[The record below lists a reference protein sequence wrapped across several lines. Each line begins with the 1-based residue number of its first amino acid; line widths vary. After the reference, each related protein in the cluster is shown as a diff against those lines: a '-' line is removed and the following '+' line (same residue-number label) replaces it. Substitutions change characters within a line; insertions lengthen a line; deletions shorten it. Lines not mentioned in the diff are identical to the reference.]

1 MGAGMRKWRA
11 IAIAVALLAGASS
24 AALAKPKSTT
34 QYKYYP
40 VSGNSA
46 VELYIAMMKRGPHVN
61 GDQAYASTTATQ
73 TLDGR
78 FVRTSNCKLH
88 DINLSFQ
95 FTIRLPKLAST
106 KGLSKTTRDR
116 WQQFSQ
122 FLRKHEE
129 THRTIWMACAADF
142 EKRALQVKASTCEA
156 ADSEIARLADEA
168 RVACNK
174 KHDAFDAAEQKR
186 VAKHPF
192 VKQVLAPQKKNQTA
206 ALAAQKPPKKKRK
219 SIF

>member
-1 MGAGMRKWRA
+1 MRALGA
-11 IAIAVALLAGASS
+11 ITIAVALVAGGSVAVM
-24 AALAKPKSTT
+24 AKPNATT

-40 VSGNSA
+40 VSGDSA

-78 FVRTSNCKLH
+78 FVRASSCRLH
-88 DINLSFQ
+88 DMNLSFQ
-95 FTIRLPKLAST
+95 FTIRLPKLSST
-106 KGLSKTTRDR
+106 KGLSQTTRDR
-116 WQQFSQ
+116 WQAFSQ

-129 THRTIWMACAADF
+129 THRAIWLACAADF
-142 EKRALQVKASTCEA
+142 EKRAMAVKASTCEQ
-156 ADSEIARLADEA
+156 ADAEIARLADQT
-168 RVACNK
+168 RIACNK

-192 VKQVLAPQKKNQTA
+192 VKLVLAPPKQTA
-206 ALAAQKPPKKKRK
+206 ALSSQKTGKKKRK
-219 SIF
+219 SVF

>member
-1 MGAGMRKWRA
+1 MRVLGA
-11 IAIAVALLAGASS
+11 IAIAVALLAGTS
-24 AALAKPKSTT
+24 AAVTAKPKSTT
-34 QYKYYP
+34 QYKYYS
-40 VSGNSA
+40 VSGASA
-46 VELYIAMMKRGPHVN
+46 VDLYIAMMKRGPHVN

-78 FVRTSNCKLH
+78 FVRTNSCRLH
-88 DINLSFQ
+88 DFNLSFQ
-95 FTIRLPKLAST
+95 FTIRLPKLSST

-116 WQQFSQ
+116 WQAFSQ

-129 THRTIWMACAADF
+129 THRTIWLACAADF
-142 EKRALQVKASTCEA
+142 ERRALQVKASTCEA
-156 ADSEIARLADEA
+156 ADAEIARLADQA

-192 VKQVLAPQKKNQTA
+192 VKLVLAPPKKQTA
-206 ALAAQKPPKKKRK
+206 ALSTQKAGKKKRK
-219 SIF
+219 SVF

>member
-1 MGAGMRKWRA
+1 MGGGMRALSA
-11 IAIAVALLAGASS
+11 IAIAVALAAGLTSVAV
-24 AALAKPKSTT
+24 AKPKSTT

-40 VSGNSA
+40 VSGGSA

-78 FVRTSNCKLH
+78 FIRTSSCRLN
-88 DINLSFQ
+88 DMNLSFQ

-106 KGLSKTTRDR
+106 KGLSKATRDR
-116 WQQFSQ
+116 WQEFSQ

-129 THRTIWMACAADF
+129 THRSIWLACAGEF
-142 EKRALQVKASTCEA
+142 EKRAMSVKASSCEA
-156 ADSEIARLADEA
+156 ADAEIARLADEA

-192 VKQVLAPQKKNQTA
+192 VKQVLAPQKKQTA
-206 ALAAQKPPKKKRK
+206 ALSAQKPVKKKRK

>member
-1 MGAGMRKWRA
+1 
-11 IAIAVALLAGASS
+11 
-24 AALAKPKSTT
+24 
-34 QYKYYP
+34 
-40 VSGNSA
+40 
-46 VELYIAMMKRGPHVN
+46 MKRGPHVN

-78 FVRTSNCKLH
+78 FVRTSNCRLH

-95 FTIRLPKLAST
+95 FTIRLPKLSST
-106 KGLSKTTRDR
+106 KGLSKTTTER
-116 WQQFSQ
+116 WQAFSQ

-129 THRTIWMACAADF
+129 THRSIWLACAADF
-142 EKRALQVKASTCEA
+142 EKRALSVKAATCEA
-156 ADSEIARLADEA
+156 ADAEIARLADEA

-192 VKQVLAPQKKNQTA
+192 VKLVLAPTKKTA
-206 ALAAQKPPKKKRK
+206 ALAAQKPAKKKRK

>member
-1 MGAGMRKWRA
+1 MRAWSA
-11 IAIAVALLAGASS
+11 IALAVALLAGADS
-24 AALAKPKSTT
+24 AAEAKPRATT

-40 VSGNSA
+40 VSGGSA

-78 FVRTSNCKLH
+78 FVRTNSCRLH

-129 THRTIWMACAADF
+129 THRSIWMACAADF
-142 EKRALQVKASTCEA
+142 EKRAMGVKASTCEA
-156 ADSEIARLADEA
+156 ADAEIARLADEA
-168 RVACNK
+168 RAACNK

-192 VKQVLAPQKKNQTA
+192 VKQVLAPQKKQTA
-206 ALAAQKPPKKKRK
+206 ALAARKPAKKKRK

>member
-1 MGAGMRKWRA
+1 MRVWGA
-11 IAIAVALLAGASS
+11 IAIAVALFAGASS
-24 AALAKPKSTT
+24 TAMAKPKAST
-34 QYKYYP
+34 QYKYYT
-40 VSGNSA
+40 VSGGSA

-78 FVRTSNCKLH
+78 FVRTSNCRLH

-95 FTIRLPKLAST
+95 FTIRLPKLSST

-116 WQQFSQ
+116 WQAFSQ

-129 THRTIWMACAADF
+129 THRSIWLACAADF
-142 EKRALQVKASTCEA
+142 EKRALSVKAPTCEA
-156 ADSEIARLADEA
+156 ADAEIARLADEA

-192 VKQVLAPQKKNQTA
+192 VKLVLAPTKKTA
-206 ALAAQKPPKKKRK
+206 ALSAQKPPKKKRK

>member
-1 MGAGMRKWRA
+1 MGAGMRAFGA
-11 IAIAVALLAGASS
+11 IAMAVALVLSGSA

-40 VSGNSA
+40 VSGDSA

-78 FVRTSNCKLH
+78 FIRASNCRLN

-95 FTIRLPKLAST
+95 FTIRLPKLSST
-106 KGLSKTTRDR
+106 KGLSQTTRDR
-116 WQQFSQ
+116 WQAFSQ

-129 THRTIWMACAADF
+129 THRSIWLACAADF
-142 EKRALQVKASTCEA
+142 EKRALAVKASTCEQ
-156 ADSEIARLADEA
+156 ADAEIARLADQA
-168 RVACNK
+168 RIACNK

-192 VKQVLAPQKKNQTA
+192 VKLVLAPPKQTA
-206 ALAAQKPPKKKRK
+206 ALATQKPTKKKRK

>member
-1 MGAGMRKWRA
+1 
-11 IAIAVALLAGASS
+11 
-24 AALAKPKSTT
+24 
-34 QYKYYP
+34 
-40 VSGNSA
+40 
-46 VELYIAMMKRGPHVN
+46 MMKRGPHVN

-78 FVRTSNCKLH
+78 FVRTNTCRLH
-88 DINLSFQ
+88 DINLSFD

-116 WQQFSQ
+116 WQAFSQ

-129 THRTIWMACAADF
+129 THRSIWLGCAADF
-142 EKRALQVKASTCEA
+142 ERRAMAVKASSCEA
-156 ADSEIARLADEA
+156 ADAEIARLAESV
-168 RVACNK
+168 RLACNK

-192 VKQVLAPQKKNQTA
+192 VKLVLTPPKKQTA
-206 ALAAQKPPKKKRK
+206 ALASQKPTKKKRK
-219 SIF
+219 SAF

>member
-1 MGAGMRKWRA
+1 MRAWSA
-11 IAIAVALLAGASS
+11 IALAAALLAGACAGAM
-24 AALAKPKSTT
+24 AAPKSTT

-40 VSGNSA
+40 ISGGSA
-46 VELYIAMMKRGPHVN
+46 AELYIAMMKRGPHVN

-78 FVRTSNCKLH
+78 FIRASTCRLH
-88 DINLSFQ
+88 DINLNFQ

-106 KGLSKTTRDR
+106 EGLSKTTRER
-116 WQQFSQ
+116 WEAFSQ

-129 THRTIWMACAADF
+129 THRSIWLACAADF
-142 EKRALQVKASTCEA
+142 EKRAMAVKAATCEA
-156 ADSEIARLADEA
+156 ADAEIARLADQA
-168 RVACNK
+168 RIACNK

-192 VKQVLAPQKKNQTA
+192 VKLVLAPQKKQTA
-206 ALAAQKPPKKKRK
+206 ALAAEKPAKKKRK

>member
-1 MGAGMRKWRA
+1 MRAWSA
-11 IAIAVALLAGASS
+11 IAIAVALLTGINS
-24 AALAKPKSTT
+24 AAMAKPKSTT

-40 VSGNSA
+40 VSGGSA

-78 FVRTSNCKLH
+78 FIRTNSCRLH

-95 FTIRLPKLAST
+95 FTIRLPKLASA
-106 KGLSKTTRDR
+106 KGLSKTTRER

-129 THRTIWMACAADF
+129 THRSIWIACAADF
-142 EKRALQVKASTCEA
+142 EKRALAVKASTCEA
-156 ADSEIARLADEA
+156 ADAEIARLADEA
-168 RVACNK
+168 RIACNK

-192 VKQVLAPQKKNQTA
+192 VKQVLAPQKKQTA
-206 ALAAQKPPKKKRK
+206 ALAAQKPTKKKRK

>member
-1 MGAGMRKWRA
+1 MGAGMRAWSAGA
-11 IAIAVALLAGASS
+11 IALALI
-24 AALAKPKSTT
+24 AALSCEAAAKPRSTT

-40 VSGNSA
+40 VSGDSA
-46 VELYIAMMKRGPHVN
+46 VELYLAMMKRGPHVN

-78 FVRTSNCKLH
+78 FVRAKTCQLH
-88 DINLSFQ
+88 DLNLSFQ

-106 KGLSKTTRDR
+106 KGLSKNTQSR
-116 WQQFSQ
+116 WQAFSQ

-129 THRTIWMACAADF
+129 THRSIWLGCAADF
-142 EKRALQVKASTCEA
+142 ERRALAVRANNCEA
-156 ADSEIARLADEA
+156 ADAEIARLAEDV
-168 RVACNK
+168 RLSCNR

-192 VKQVLAPQKKNQTA
+192 VKLVLAPPKKQTA
-206 ALAAQKPPKKKRK
+206 ALSTQKPAKKKRK
-219 SIF
+219 SLF

>member
-1 MGAGMRKWRA
+1 MRVLGA
-11 IAIAVALLAGASS
+11 IALAVALVASGGG

-40 VSGNSA
+40 VSGDSA

-78 FVRTSNCKLH
+78 FIRASSCRLH
-88 DINLSFQ
+88 DMNLSFQ
-95 FTIRLPKLAST
+95 FTIRLPKLQST
-106 KGLSKTTRDR
+106 KGLSQTTRDR
-116 WQQFSQ
+116 WLAFSQ

-129 THRTIWMACAADF
+129 THRSIWLACAADF
-142 EKRALQVKASTCEA
+142 EKRAMAVKASTCEQ
-156 ADSEIARLADEA
+156 ADAEIARLADQT
-168 RVACNK
+168 RIACNK

-192 VKQVLAPQKKNQTA
+192 VKLVLAPPKQTA
-206 ALAAQKPPKKKRK
+206 ALSSQKTGKKKRK
-219 SIF
+219 SVF

>member
-1 MGAGMRKWRA
+1 MRA
-11 IAIAVALLAGASS
+11 IGVSALVLAILAGLSTASV
-24 AALAKPKSTT
+24 AKPRSTT

-40 VSGNSA
+40 VSGDSA
-46 VELYIAMMKRGPHVN
+46 VELYMAMMKRGPHVN

-78 FVRTSNCKLH
+78 FVRTNMCQLN
-88 DINLSFQ
+88 DLNLSFE

-116 WQQFSQ
+116 WQGFSQ
-122 FLRKHEE
+122 FLKKHEE
-129 THRTIWMACAADF
+129 THRAIWLGCAADF
-142 EKRALQVKASTCEA
+142 ERRAMAIRATSCEA
-156 ADSEIARLADEA
+156 ADAQIARLTEDV
-168 RVACNK
+168 RIACNK

-192 VKQVLAPQKKNQTA
+192 VKLVLAPPKQTA
-206 ALAAQKPPKKKRK
+206 ALAAPKPAKKKRK

>member
-1 MGAGMRKWRA
+1 MRAWGA
-11 IAIAVALLAGASS
+11 IAVVVALLAGGSS
-24 AALAKPKSTT
+24 TALAKPKSTT

-40 VSGNSA
+40 VSGDSA

-78 FVRTSNCKLH
+78 FVRTSNCRLH
-88 DINLSFQ
+88 DMNLSFQ
-95 FTIRLPKLAST
+95 FTIRLPKLQST
-106 KGLSKTTRDR
+106 KGLPKTTRDR
-116 WQQFSQ
+116 WQAFSQ

-129 THRTIWMACAADF
+129 THRTIWLACAAAF
-142 EKRALQVKASTCEA
+142 EKRAMAVKASTCEA
-156 ADSEIARLADEA
+156 ADAEIARLADAA
-168 RVACNK
+168 RIACNK

-192 VKQVLAPQKKNQTA
+192 VKQVLAPPKKQTA
-206 ALAAQKPPKKKRK
+206 ALSAQKSAKKKRK
-219 SIF
+219 SVF

>member
-1 MGAGMRKWRA
+1 MRAWGA
-11 IAIAVALLAGASS
+11 IVVAVALLAGGSPT
-24 AALAKPKSTT
+24 ALAKPKSTT

-40 VSGNSA
+40 VSGDSA
-46 VELYIAMMKRGPHVN
+46 VELYLAMMKRGPHVN

-78 FVRTSNCKLH
+78 FVRTSSCRLH
-88 DINLSFQ
+88 DMNLNFQ
-95 FTIRLPKLAST
+95 FTIRLPKLQST

-116 WQQFSQ
+116 WQAFSQ

-129 THRTIWMACAADF
+129 THRTIWLACAANF
-142 EKRALQVKASTCEA
+142 ERRAMAVKASTCEA
-156 ADSEIARLADEA
+156 ADAEIARLAEA
-168 RVACNK
+168 ARIACNK

-192 VKQVLAPQKKNQTA
+192 VKQVLAPPKKQTA
-206 ALAAQKPPKKKRK
+206 ALAAQKSSKKKRK
-219 SIF
+219 SVF